1 MVTLYSYSNALNK
14 IIKLSFLT
22 DMVLLPSCHLL
33 EFCPKGRDIKQDI
46 RFCVNWKGFVQCRD
60 LLFLLAVL
68 DSLLRSTKTVSNQ
81 ASTFCF
87 ILI

>member
-1 MVTLYSYSNALNK
+1 MILL
-14 IIKLSFLT
+14 LSF
-22 DMVLLPSCHLL
+22 HLL

-60 LLFLLAVL
+60 FLYLLAFL
-68 DSLLRSTKTVSNQ
+68 ESLLRSTKTVSNQ